1 MEKNDIFAEMKDFFN
16 VSSGEDVAEKLG
28 YSRNTART
36 WRQDGKISKN
46 ALRKFENLKSDDKTI
61 NLRFF
66 NNVTA
71 SAGYGANNDDE
82 SFSVIPASPEFI
94 KNVLELPAK
103 KYDIIKIIGDSMEP
117 FVQDGDYVTIDREAE
132 IKNGDIVIAN
142 ICGDTYIKKF
152 LRNPIKKE
160 IKLTSLNDFYQDIV
174 LSGDE
179 IENLIV
185 VGKVKSKFSISI
197 KMF

>member
-61 NLRFF
+61 NLLFF